1 MACFP
6 LSKAITITGGIMDQ
20 KTKLII
26 IGLIGFSVVCLF
38 LFMQATSSQQML
50 MRERNDLK
58 SENATLISKVDRIES
73 DLKANQTKIA
83 SLQNEKEKA
92 VQDVKDISSRLEI
105 ASRARDELIE
115 KLRNQRK
122 EEVVAAPQ
130 ETAPQNTDAYW
141 GQILK
146 SKTDLELQLSSIRDE
161 LRSLQVSNESLQREK
176 SALEIDI
183 SSLRN
188 EKQDLLRQLDYNRKL
203 LDSISQEVV
212 RERND
217 KVAIQESFKAIK
229 AENAILSRRLKSL
242 NSHKAT
248 LDKKIQDLQEG
259 KSDIEK
265 RLSTMETMLE
275 ERVSQIN
282 SLKNDLDAIRNVK
295 PITSLDKKPT
305 ESVQLPAI
313 VVRSFPPAERTEAGA
328 SMFAGK
334 ILAINLDNNFV
345 VVDLGS
351 SSDVKSGDKFSVYR
365 DGKPIGSIEVIQVK
379 DNVSACD
386 IKKMSTPFK
395 TGDAI
400 K

>member
-1 MACFP
+1 
-6 LSKAITITGGIMDQ
+6 MDQ

-83 SLQNEKEKA
+83 SLQDEKEKA
-92 VQDVKDISSRLEI
+92 IQDVKDLSSRLEL

-115 KLRNQRK
+115 KLKNQRK
-122 EEVVAAPQ
+122 EEVVVAAPQ

-146 SKTDLELQLSSIRDE
+146 AKTDLELQLSSIRDE
-161 LRSLQVSNESLQREK
+161 LKSLQSSNESLQREK
-176 SALEIDI
+176 STLEIDI

-212 RERND
+212 REKND

-242 NSHKAT
+242 NSHKET

-282 SLKNDLDAIRNVK
+282 SLKEDLDAIRNVK
-295 PITSLDKKPT
+295 PITALGKKPK
-305 ESVQLPAI
+305 ESVELPAI
-313 VVRSFPPAERTEAGA
+313 VVRSFPPVEKTETGA
-328 SMFAGK
+328 SLFAGK

-345 VVDLGS
+345 VIDLGS
-351 SSDVKSGDKFSVYR
+351 ASNVKSGDKFNVYR

-386 IKKMSTPFK
+386 IKKMITPFK
-395 TGDAI
+395 SGDNI